1 MMKHLTNLA
10 IAAGV
15 FIFTKLYADAISF
28 NSIELSGVN
37 LVGHLLVLIFVI
49 QWIAYIPAFM
59 FKTEKF
65 YDLTGSLTYIAAISF
80 ALYSTNTSQSLDLGS
95 LIIGAAIIFWA
106 VRLGSFLFMRVHKD
120 KKDGR
125 FDTIKTSFSQFFMT
139 WTLQGMWVFIC
150 SSAALVAIANP
161 TGVPINIVFII
172 GLALF
177 ILGFVVEIIA
187 DNQKSAFRSIPE
199 NKDVFINEGLWARSR
214 HPNYFG
220 EITLWTG
227 ITVMGIS
234 TFEGM
239 NYLALFSPIFS
250 YLLLNYVSGVRM
262 LEYRGHKK
270 WGHLDA
276 YASLQKKYPKTHPKN
291 LLRFT
296 KMFLN
301 KTHKSLHFFRYLI
314 TLNNAN

>member
-1 MMKHLTNLA
+1 MKHLTNLA

-28 NSIELSGVN
+28 NSIEMSGVN
-37 LVGHLLVLIFVI
+37 LVGHLLVMIFVI
-49 QWIAYIPAFM
+49 QWIAYIPAFI

-65 YDLTGSLTYIAAISF
+65 YDLTGSLTYITAISF
-80 ALYSTNTSQSLDLGS
+80 ALYSTNTSQNLDLGS
-95 LIIGAAIIFWA
+95 LIIGAAIIIWA
-106 VRLGSFLFMRVHKD
+106 VRLGSFLFMRIHKD

-125 FDTIKTSFSQFFMT
+125 FDSIKTSFSQFFMT

-150 SSAALVAIANP
+150 SSAALVAIASP
-161 TGVPINIVFII
+161 TGVVINIIFFL

-177 ILGFVVEIIA
+177 VLGFAVEVIA
-187 DNQKSAFRSIPE
+187 DNQKTKFRSIPE
-199 NKDVFINEGLWARSR
+199 NKDQFINEGLWARSR

-239 NYLALFSPIFS
+239 NYLAIFSPIFS
-250 YLLLNYVSGVRM
+250 YLLLVYVSGVRM
-262 LEYRGHKK
+262 LEFRGHRK
-270 WGHLDA
+270 WGHLDE
-276 YASLQKKYPKTHPKN
+276 YNTYKKNTPKLIPKI
-291 LLRFT
+291 F
-296 KMFLN
+296 
-301 KTHKSLHFFRYLI
+301 S
-314 TLNNAN
+314 

>member
-1 MMKHLTNLA
+1 MKHLTNLT

-28 NSIELSGVN
+28 NSIDISGVN
-37 LVGHLLVLIFVI
+37 LVGHLLVMIFVI
-49 QWIAYIPAFM
+49 QWIAYIPAFI

-65 YDLTGSLTYIAAISF
+65 YDLTGSLTYISAILL
-80 ALYSTNTSQSLDLGS
+80 ALYATNTSQSFDLGG
-95 LIIGAAIIFWA
+95 LIIGLAIIVWA
-106 VRLGSFLFMRVHKD
+106 IRLGSFLFMRIHKD

-125 FDTIKTSFSQFFMT
+125 FDSIKTSFSQFFMT

-161 TGVPINIVFII
+161 TGVVINSVFML

-177 ILGFVVEIIA
+177 ILGFVVEVIA
-187 DNQKSAFRSIPE
+187 DNQKTVFRSIPE
-199 NKDVFINEGLWARSR
+199 NKDLFINEGLWARSR

-239 NYLALFSPIFS
+239 NYLAIFSPIFS
-250 YLLLNYVSGVRM
+250 YLLLVYVSGVRM

-270 WGHLDA
+270 WGHLEE
-276 YASLQKKYPKTHPKN
+276 YQNYKKNTPKLIPK
-291 LLRFT
+291 L
-296 KMFLN
+296 
-301 KTHKSLHFFRYLI
+301 Y
-314 TLNNAN
+314 

>member
-1 MMKHLTNLA
+1 MGGMMKHLTNLA

-49 QWIAYIPAFM
+49 QWIAYIPAFI

-80 ALYSTNTSQSLDLGS
+80 ALYSTNNSQSPDLGS
-95 LIIGAAIIFWA
+95 LIIGAVIILWA

-125 FDTIKTSFSQFFMT
+125 FDSIKTSFSQFFMT

-177 ILGFVVEIIA
+177 VLGFVTEIIA

-262 LEYRGHKK
+262 LEYRGQKK

-276 YASLQKKYPKTHPKN
+276 YKVYKESTPKLIPKI
-291 LLRFT
+291 F
-296 KMFLN
+296 
-301 KTHKSLHFFRYLI
+301 
-314 TLNNAN
+314 

>member
-1 MMKHLTNLA
+1 MKHVTNLT

-37 LVGHLLVLIFVI
+37 LVGQLLVIIFVI
-49 QWIAYIPAFM
+49 QWLAYIPAFI

-65 YDLTGSLTYIAAISF
+65 YDLTGSFTYIAAILY
-80 ALYSTNTSQSLDLGS
+80 ALYSTNNSQNLDQGS
-95 LIIGAAIIFWA
+95 LIIGTAIILWA
-106 VRLGSFLFMRVHKD
+106 IRLGSFLFMRIHKD

-125 FDTIKTSFSQFFMT
+125 FDSIKTSFSQFFMT

-161 TGVPINIVFII
+161 TGVVVNSVFII
-172 GLALF
+172 GLGLF
-177 ILGFVVEIIA
+177 LLGFAVEVIA

-199 NKDVFINEGLWARSR
+199 NKDSFINEGLWARSR

-234 TFEGM
+234 TFDGM

-270 WGHLDA
+270 WGHLDS
-276 YASLQKKYPKTHPKN
+276 YKKYKKETPKLIPKI
-291 LLRFT
+291 F
-296 KMFLN
+296 
-301 KTHKSLHFFRYLI
+301 
-314 TLNNAN
+314 

>member
-1 MMKHLTNLA
+1 
-10 IAAGV
+10 
-15 FIFTKLYADAISF
+15 
-28 NSIELSGVN
+28 
-37 LVGHLLVLIFVI
+37 
-49 QWIAYIPAFM
+49 
-59 FKTEKF
+59 
-65 YDLTGSLTYIAAISF
+65 
-80 ALYSTNTSQSLDLGS
+80 
-95 LIIGAAIIFWA
+95 
-106 VRLGSFLFMRVHKD
+106 
-120 KKDGR
+120 
-125 FDTIKTSFSQFFMT
+125 MT

-262 LEYRGHKK
+262 LEYRGQKK

-276 YASLQKKYPKTHPKN
+276 YKTYKRIYP
-291 LLRFT
+291 
-296 KMFLN
+296 
-301 KTHKSLHFFRYLI
+301 
-314 TLNNAN
+314 

>member
-1 MMKHLTNLA
+1 MKHLTNLA

-49 QWIAYIPAFM
+49 QWIAYIPAFI

-95 LIIGAAIIFWA
+95 LIIGAAIIVWA

-177 ILGFVVEIIA
+177 ILGFVIEIIA

-276 YASLQKKYPKTHPKN
+276 YAAYKKSTPKFIPKI
-291 LLRFT
+291 F
-296 KMFLN
+296 
-301 KTHKSLHFFRYLI
+301 
-314 TLNNAN
+314 

>member
-1 MMKHLTNLA
+1 MRMVDMMKHLTNLT

-37 LVGHLLVLIFVI
+37 LVGHLLVMIFVI
-49 QWIAYIPAFM
+49 QWIAYVPAFI

-65 YDLTGSLTYIAAISF
+65 YDLTGSLTYITVILF
-80 ALYSTNTSQSLDLGS
+80 ALYSTNSSQSFDLGG
-95 LIIGAAIIFWA
+95 LIIGAAIIMWA
-106 VRLGSFLFMRVHKD
+106 VRLGSFLFMRIHRD

-125 FDTIKTSFSQFFMT
+125 FDSIKTSFSQFFMT

-161 TGVPINIVFII
+161 MGVVINSVFIL
-172 GLALF
+172 GVALF
-177 ILGFVVEIIA
+177 ILGFAVEVIA
-187 DNQKSAFRSIPE
+187 DNQKTAFRSIPE
-199 NKDVFINEGLWARSR
+199 NKDAFINEGLWARSR

-239 NYLALFSPIFS
+239 NYLAIFSPIFS
-250 YLLLNYVSGVRM
+250 YLLLVYVSGVRM
-262 LEYRGHKK
+262 LEYRGLKK
-270 WGHLDA
+270 WGHLDE
-276 YASLQKKYPKTHPKN
+276 YKDYKKNTPKLIPKI
-291 LLRFT
+291 F
-296 KMFLN
+296 
-301 KTHKSLHFFRYLI
+301 
-314 TLNNAN
+314 A

>member
-1 MMKHLTNLA
+1 MKHLTNLA

-37 LVGHLLVLIFVI
+37 LVGHLLVMIFVI
-49 QWIAYIPAFM
+49 QWIAYIPAFI

-65 YDLTGSLTYIAAISF
+65 YDLTGSLTYITAISF
-80 ALYSTNTSQSLDLGS
+80 ALYSTNTHQNLDLGS
-95 LIIGAAIIFWA
+95 LIIGIAIILWA
-106 VRLGSFLFMRVHKD
+106 IRLVSFLFMRIHKD

-125 FDTIKTSFSQFFMT
+125 FDSIKTSFSQFFMT

-262 LEYRGHKK
+262 LEYRGQKK

-276 YASLQKKYPKTHPKN
+276 YKTYKESTPKLIPKIFKIN
-291 LLRFT
+291 
-296 KMFLN
+296 
-301 KTHKSLHFFRYLI
+301 
-314 TLNNAN
+314 

>member
-1 MMKHLTNLA
+1 MKHLTNLT

-15 FIFTKLYADAISF
+15 FLFTKLYADAISF

-37 LVGHLLVLIFVI
+37 LVGHLLVMIFVI
-49 QWIAYIPAFM
+49 QWIAYVPAFI

-65 YDLTGSLTYIAAISF
+65 YDLTGSITYISAIAF
-80 ALYSTNTSQSLDLGS
+80 ALYSTNDSQSLDLGS
-95 LIIGAAIIFWA
+95 LIIGAAIIIWA
-106 VRLGSFLFMRVHKD
+106 VRLGSFLFIRVNKD

-125 FDTIKTSFSQFFMT
+125 FDSIKTSFSQFFMT

-150 SSAALVAIANP
+150 SSAALIAIANP
-161 TGVPINIVFII
+161 SGVVINSIFVF
-172 GLALF
+172 GLVLF
-177 ILGFVVEIIA
+177 ILGFVVEVIA

-199 NKDVFINEGLWARSR
+199 NKDAFINEGLWARSR

-239 NYLALFSPIFS
+239 NYLALFSPIFT

-262 LEYRGHKK
+262 VEYRGNKK
-270 WGHLDA
+270 WGHLDDYNA
-276 YASLQKKYPKTHPKN
+276 YIKNTPKLIPSLASKK
-291 LLRFT
+291 
-296 KMFLN
+296 
-301 KTHKSLHFFRYLI
+301 
-314 TLNNAN
+314 

>member
-15 FIFTKLYADAISF
+15 FIFTKLYADTISF

-49 QWIAYIPAFM
+49 QWIAYIPAFI

-95 LIIGAAIIFWA
+95 LIIGAAIIVWA

-161 TGVPINIVFII
+161 TGVPINILFII

-177 ILGFVVEIIA
+177 ILGFVIEIIA

-276 YASLQKKYPKTHPKN
+276 YKVYKESTPKLIPKI
-291 LLRFT
+291 F
-296 KMFLN
+296 
-301 KTHKSLHFFRYLI
+301 
-314 TLNNAN
+314 

>member
-1 MMKHLTNLA
+1 MKHLTNLA

-49 QWIAYIPAFM
+49 QWIAYIPAFI

-95 LIIGAAIIFWA
+95 LIIGAAIIVWA

-276 YASLQKKYPKTHPKN
+276 YEAYKKSTPKFIPKI
-291 LLRFT
+291 F
-296 KMFLN
+296 
-301 KTHKSLHFFRYLI
+301 
-314 TLNNAN
+314 

>member
-1 MMKHLTNLA
+1 MKHLTNLT

-37 LVGHLLVLIFVI
+37 LVGHLLVMIFVI
-49 QWIAYIPAFM
+49 QWIAYLPAFI

-65 YDLTGSLTYIAAISF
+65 YDLTGSLTYISAILF
-80 ALYSTNTSQSLDLGS
+80 ALYSTNSSQSLDLGS
-95 LIIGAAIIFWA
+95 LIIGAAIIMWA
-106 VRLGSFLFMRVHKD
+106 VRLGSFLFMRIQKD

-125 FDTIKTSFSQFFMT
+125 FDSIKTSFSQFFMT

-150 SSAALVAIANP
+150 SSVALVAIANP
-161 TGVPINIVFII
+161 TGAVINSVFIL

-177 ILGFVVEIIA
+177 ILGFVVEVIA
-187 DNQKSAFRSIPE
+187 DNQKTAFRSIPD
-199 NKDVFINEGLWARSR
+199 NKDQFINEGLWARSR

-239 NYLALFSPIFS
+239 NYLAIFSPIFS
-250 YLLLNYVSGVRM
+250 YLLLVYVSGVRM

-276 YASLQKKYPKTHPKN
+276 YKSYKENTPKLIPKI
-291 LLRFT
+291 FT
-296 KMFLN
+296 
-301 KTHKSLHFFRYLI
+301 
-314 TLNNAN
+314 

>member
-1 MMKHLTNLA
+1 MGGMMKHLTNLA

-49 QWIAYIPAFM
+49 QWVAYIPAFI

-65 YDLTGSLTYIAAISF
+65 YDLTGSLTYITAISF
-80 ALYSTNTSQSLDLGS
+80 ALYSTNTPQNLDLGS
-95 LIIGAAIIFWA
+95 LIIGIAITLWA
-106 VRLGSFLFMRVHKD
+106 IRLGSFLFMRIHKD

-125 FDTIKTSFSQFFMT
+125 FDSIKTSFSQFFMT

-187 DNQKSAFRSIPE
+187 DNQKSVFRSIPE

-262 LEYRGHKK
+262 LEHRGQKK

-276 YASLQKKYPKTHPKN
+276 YKTYKESTPKLIPKI
-291 LLRFT
+291 
-296 KMFLN
+296 
-301 KTHKSLHFFRYLI
+301 Y
-314 TLNNAN
+314 

>member
-1 MMKHLTNLA
+1 MKHLTNLA

-49 QWIAYIPAFM
+49 QWIAYIPAFI

-95 LIIGAAIIFWA
+95 LIIGAAIIVWA

-150 SSAALVAIANP
+150 SSAALIAIANP
-161 TGVPINIVFII
+161 AGVPINIVFIM

-177 ILGFVVEIIA
+177 ILGFVIEIIA
-187 DNQKSAFRSIPE
+187 DNQKSAFLSIPE

-276 YASLQKKYPKTHPKN
+276 YKVYKESTPKLIPKI
-291 LLRFT
+291 F
-296 KMFLN
+296 
-301 KTHKSLHFFRYLI
+301 
-314 TLNNAN
+314 

>member
-1 MMKHLTNLA
+1 MMKHITNLA

-15 FIFTKLYADAISF
+15 FLFTKTYADVISF

-37 LVGHLLVLIFVI
+37 LIGHLLVMIFVI
-49 QWIAYIPAFM
+49 QWLAYIPAFL

-65 YDLTGSLTYIAAISF
+65 YDLTGSFTYVAAILF
-80 ALYSTNTSQSLDLGS
+80 ALYSTNSSQNIDLGS
-95 LIIGAAIIFWA
+95 LIIGTAIIIWA
-106 VRLGSFLFMRVHKD
+106 VRLGSFLFMRIHKD

-125 FDTIKTSFSQFFMT
+125 FDSIKTSFSQFFMT

-150 SSAALVAIANP
+150 SSAASVAIANP
-161 TGVPINIVFII
+161 TGVVVNSVFII
-172 GLALF
+172 GLGLF
-177 ILGFVVEIIA
+177 ILGFIVEVIA
-187 DNQKSAFRSIPE
+187 DNQKSSFRSIPE
-199 NKDVFINEGLWARSR
+199 NKDLFINEGLWARSR

-227 ITVMGIS
+227 ITVMAIP

-239 NYLALFSPIFS
+239 NYLALFSPIFT

-262 LEYRGHKK
+262 VEYRGNKK

-276 YASLQKKYPKTHPKN
+276 YKKYNEETPKLIPKI
-291 LLRFT
+291 F
-296 KMFLN
+296 
-301 KTHKSLHFFRYLI
+301 
-314 TLNNAN
+314 

>member
-1 MMKHLTNLA
+1 MKHLTNLT

-28 NSIELSGVN
+28 NSIDISGVN
-37 LVGHLLVLIFVI
+37 LVGHLLVMIFVI
-49 QWIAYIPAFM
+49 QWIAYIPAFI

-65 YDLTGSLTYIAAISF
+65 YDLTGSLTYISAILL
-80 ALYSTNTSQSLDLGS
+80 ALYSTNTSQSFDLGG
-95 LIIGAAIIFWA
+95 LIIGLAIIVWA
-106 VRLGSFLFMRVHKD
+106 IRLGSFLFMRIHKD

-125 FDTIKTSFSQFFMT
+125 FDSIKTSFSQFFMT

-161 TGVPINIVFII
+161 TGVVINSVFML

-177 ILGFVVEIIA
+177 ILGFVVEVIA
-187 DNQKSAFRSIPE
+187 DNQKTVFRSIPE
-199 NKDVFINEGLWARSR
+199 NKDLFINEGLWARSR

-227 ITVMGIS
+227 ITVRGIS

-239 NYLALFSPIFS
+239 NYLAIFSPIFS
-250 YLLLNYVSGVRM
+250 YLLLVYVSGVRM

-270 WGHLDA
+270 WGHLEE
-276 YASLQKKYPKTHPKN
+276 YQNYKKNTPKLIPK
-291 LLRFT
+291 L
-296 KMFLN
+296 
-301 KTHKSLHFFRYLI
+301 Y
-314 TLNNAN
+314 

>member
-49 QWIAYIPAFM
+49 QWIAYIPAFI

-80 ALYSTNTSQSLDLGS
+80 ALYSTNTSQSLDPGS
-95 LIIGAAIIFWA
+95 LIIGAAIIVWA

-161 TGVPINIVFII
+161 TGVPINILFII

-177 ILGFVVEIIA
+177 ILGFVIEIIA

-234 TFEGM
+234 TFKGM

-276 YASLQKKYPKTHPKN
+276 YKVYKESTPKLIPKI
-291 LLRFT
+291 F
-296 KMFLN
+296 
-301 KTHKSLHFFRYLI
+301 
-314 TLNNAN
+314 

>member
-1 MMKHLTNLA
+1 MGGIMKHLTNLA

-28 NSIELSGVN
+28 NSVELSGVN
-37 LVGHLLVLIFVI
+37 LVGHLLVMVFVI
-49 QWIAYIPAFM
+49 QWIAYIPAFI

-65 YDLTGSLTYIAAISF
+65 YDLTGSLTYITAISF
-80 ALYSTNTSQSLDLGS
+80 ALYSTNTSQSTDLGS
-95 LIIGAAIIFWA
+95 LIMGAAIIIWA
-106 VRLGSFLFMRVHKD
+106 VRLGSFLFMRIHKD

-125 FDTIKTSFSQFFMT
+125 FDSIKTSFSQFFMT

-161 TGVPINIVFII
+161 MGVVINGIFFV

-177 ILGFVVEIIA
+177 VLGFAVEVIA
-187 DNQKSAFRSIPE
+187 DNQKSKFRSIPE
-199 NKDVFINEGLWARSR
+199 NKDQFINEGLWARSR

-239 NYLALFSPIFS
+239 NYLAIFSPIFS
-250 YLLLNYVSGVRM
+250 YLLLVYVSGVRM
-262 LEYRGHKK
+262 LEFRGHKK
-270 WGHLDA
+270 WGHLDE
-276 YASLQKKYPKTHPKN
+276 YNSYKKNTPKLIPKI
-291 LLRFT
+291 F
-296 KMFLN
+296 
-301 KTHKSLHFFRYLI
+301 S
-314 TLNNAN
+314 

>member
-1 MMKHLTNLA
+1 MKHLTNLT
-10 IAAGV
+10 IAARV

-37 LVGHLLVLIFVI
+37 LVGHLLVMIFVI
-49 QWIAYIPAFM
+49 QWIAYLPAFI

-65 YDLTGSLTYIAAISF
+65 YDLTGSLTYISAILF
-80 ALYSTNTSQSLDLGS
+80 ALYSTNSSQSLDLGS
-95 LIIGAAIIFWA
+95 LIIGAAIIMWA
-106 VRLGSFLFMRVHKD
+106 VRLGSFLFMRIHKD

-125 FDTIKTSFSQFFMT
+125 FDSIKTSFSQFFMT

-161 TGVPINIVFII
+161 TGVVINSVFIL
-172 GLALF
+172 GLALY
-177 ILGFVVEIIA
+177 ILGLVVEVIA
-187 DNQKSAFRSIPE
+187 DNQKTVFRSIPD
-199 NKDVFINEGLWARSR
+199 NKDQFINEGLWARSR

-239 NYLALFSPIFS
+239 NYLAIFSPIFS
-250 YLLLNYVSGVRM
+250 YLLLVYVSGVRM

-276 YASLQKKYPKTHPKN
+276 YKSYKENTPKLIPKI
-291 LLRFT
+291 FT
-296 KMFLN
+296 
-301 KTHKSLHFFRYLI
+301 
-314 TLNNAN
+314 

>member
-1 MMKHLTNLA
+1 MKHLTNLA

-37 LVGHLLVLIFVI
+37 LVGHLLVMVFVI
-49 QWIAYIPAFM
+49 QWIAYIPAFI

-80 ALYSTNTSQSLDLGS
+80 ALYSTNNYQNLDLGS
-95 LIIGAAIIFWA
+95 LIIGSAIIIWA
-106 VRLGSFLFMRVHKD
+106 VRLGSFLFMRIHKD

-125 FDTIKTSFSQFFMT
+125 FDSIKTSFSQFFMT

-150 SSAALVAIANP
+150 SSAALVAIASP
-161 TGVPINIVFII
+161 TGVVINSVFFI

-177 ILGFVVEIIA
+177 VLGFVVEVIA
-187 DNQKSAFRSIPE
+187 DNQKTKFRSIQE
-199 NKDVFINEGLWARSR
+199 NKDQFINEGLWARSR

-239 NYLALFSPIFS
+239 NYLAIFSPIFS
-250 YLLLNYVSGVRM
+250 YLLLVYVSGVRM
-262 LEYRGHKK
+262 LEFRGHKK
-270 WGHLDA
+270 WGHLDE
-276 YASLQKKYPKTHPKN
+276 YNSYKKNTPKLIPKI
-291 LLRFT
+291 F
-296 KMFLN
+296 
-301 KTHKSLHFFRYLI
+301 S
-314 TLNNAN
+314 

>member
-1 MMKHLTNLA
+1 MKHLTNLA

-28 NSIELSGVN
+28 NSVELSGVN
-37 LVGHLLVLIFVI
+37 LVGHLLVMVFVI
-49 QWIAYIPAFM
+49 QWIAYIPAFI

-65 YDLTGSLTYIAAISF
+65 YDLTGSLTYITAISF
-80 ALYSTNTSQSLDLGS
+80 ALYSTNTSQSTDLGS
-95 LIIGAAIIFWA
+95 LIIGAAIIIWA
-106 VRLGSFLFMRVHKD
+106 VRLGSFLFMRIHKD

-125 FDTIKTSFSQFFMT
+125 FDSIKTSFSQFFMT

-161 TGVPINIVFII
+161 MGVVINGIFFV

-177 ILGFVVEIIA
+177 VLGFAVEVIA
-187 DNQKSAFRSIPE
+187 DNQKSKFRSIPE
-199 NKDVFINEGLWARSR
+199 NKDQFINEGLWARSR

-239 NYLALFSPIFS
+239 NYIAIFSPIFS
-250 YLLLNYVSGVRM
+250 YLLLVYVSGVRM
-262 LEYRGHKK
+262 LEFRGHKK
-270 WGHLDA
+270 WGHLDE
-276 YASLQKKYPKTHPKN
+276 YNSYKKNTPKLIPKI
-291 LLRFT
+291 F
-296 KMFLN
+296 
-301 KTHKSLHFFRYLI
+301 S
-314 TLNNAN
+314 

>member
-1 MMKHLTNLA
+1 MWMGGMMKHLTNLA
-10 IAAGV
+10 ITAGV
-15 FIFTKLYADAISF
+15 FIFTKLYADVISF

-37 LVGHLLVLIFVI
+37 LVGHLLVMIFII
-49 QWIAYIPAFM
+49 QWIAYIPAFI

-65 YDLTGSLTYIAAISF
+65 YDLTGSLTYISAILF
-80 ALYSTNTSQSLDLGS
+80 ALYSTKSAQGFDLGS
-95 LIIGAAIIFWA
+95 LIIGAAIIAWA
-106 VRLGSFLFMRVHKD
+106 VRLGSFLFRRIRKD

-125 FDTIKTSFSQFFMT
+125 FDSIKTSFSQFFMT

-161 TGVPINIVFII
+161 TGVVINSVFML

-177 ILGFVVEIIA
+177 VLGFVVEVIA
-187 DNQKSAFRSIPE
+187 DNQKTAFRSIPD
-199 NKDVFINEGLWARSR
+199 NKDAFINEGLWARSR

-239 NYLALFSPIFS
+239 NYLAVFSPIFS
-250 YLLLNYVSGVRM
+250 YLLLVYVSGVRM

-270 WGHLDA
+270 WGHLDE
-276 YASLQKKYPKTHPKN
+276 YNNYKKNTPKLIPKI
-291 LLRFT
+291 FP
-296 KMFLN
+296 
-301 KTHKSLHFFRYLI
+301 
-314 TLNNAN
+314 